1 MWIELNRT
9 ERWTNNNITETSYV
23 TTNQQTSKQERKR
36 IQKQRELTL
45 EKREK
50 MRRSLNNSK
59 SWMHDH
65 WLPTATCMMMT
76 SYPNIQII
84 AQQKKGEKRGKTL
97 TSTRNPSSHDHRT
110 HNGTDPSSPC
120 NSFMCPS
127 VYEHVAHHYSDKTS
141 CSSRHWHRN
150 SGFLHTN

>member
-50 MRRSLNNSK
+50 MRSLNNSK

-97 TSTRNPSSHDHRT
+97 TSTTNPSSHHHRT